1 MECDYVMTN
10 PSNTLRR
17 LKPDLTPY
25 LFHFTGGSD
34 PAGNMKSILSQKKLI
49 SSKGYL
55 CFTDSPLTMLGE
67 ELKYMDN
74 FPRPMYSQ
82 YGIGFVRDVLITD
95 FRCRPVIYGDVNEQK
110 IIDASLLW
118 RYEPLDVVSHDYTWL
133 REWRING
140 YEFDFSNIN
149 PSNIVVVAPNEEAL
163 QDICADVDFD
173 VDFDY
178 DSDSKESHP
187 YLFYTICRM
196 WKGVPLSQAASYK
209 DDNEMLEALELQEIG
224 EEIK

>member
-1 MECDYVMTN
+1 MKN

-17 LKPDLTPY
+17 LKSDLTPY

-34 PAGNMKSILSQKKLI
+34 PAGNIKSILSQKKLI
-49 SSKGYL
+49 SSKGYI

-67 ELKYMDN
+67 ELKYMDK

-82 YGIGFVRDVLITD
+82 YGIGFVRDVLIRD
-95 FRCRPVIYGDVNEQK
+95 FGCRPVIYGDENEK
-110 IIDASLLW
+110 KFIDASLHW
-118 RYEPLDVVSHDYTWL
+118 RYEPLDIVSHDYTWL

-149 PSNIVVVAPNEEAL
+149 PSNIVVVAPNEETL

-178 DSDSKESHP
+178 DSDSKESYP
-187 YLFYTICRM
+187 YLFYTIRRM

-224 EEIK
+224 EEI

>member
-1 MECDYVMTN
+1 MTN

-34 PAGNMKSILSQKKLI
+34 PVGNMKSILSQKKLM
-49 SSKGYL
+49 SSNGYL
-55 CFTDSPLTMLGE
+55 CFTDSPLSMLGE
-67 ELKYMDN
+67 ELKYMDK
-74 FPRPMYSQ
+74 FTRPMFSQ
-82 YGIGFVRDVLITD
+82 YGIGFVRDILIGD
-95 FRCRPVIYGDVNEQK
+95 FGCRPVIYGDENEK
-110 IIDASLLW
+110 KFIDASLHW
-118 RYEPLDVVSHDYTWL
+118 RFEPLDIVSHDYTWL

-140 YEFDFSNIN
+140 DVFDFSTIKS
-149 PSNIVVVAPNEEAL
+149 SNIVVVAPNEDAL
-163 QDICADVDFD
+163 QEIIADVDFD

-187 YLFYTICRM
+187 YLVYTIRRM

-209 DDNEMLEALELQEIG
+209 DDNEMLEALELQKIG

>member
-34 PAGNMKSILSQKKLI
+34 PAGNMKSILSQKKLM

-67 ELKYMDN
+67 ELKYMDK

-82 YGIGFVRDVLITD
+82 YGIGFVRDVLIRD
-95 FRCRPVIYGDVNEQK
+95 FGCRPVIYGDENEK
-110 IIDASLLW
+110 KLIDASLHW
-118 RYEPLDVVSHDYTWL
+118 RYEPLDIVSHDYTWL

-187 YLFYTICRM
+187 YLFYTIRRM

-224 EEIK
+224 EEI

>member
-1 MECDYVMTN
+1 MVN

-34 PAGNMKSILSQKKLI
+34 PAGNMKSILSHKKLI
-49 SSKGYL
+49 SSKGYI

-67 ELKYMDN
+67 LLKYMDK

-82 YGIGFVRDVLITD
+82 YGIGFVRDVLIRD
-95 FRCRPVIYGDVNEQK
+95 LGCRPVIYGDENEK
-110 IIDASLLW
+110 KLIDATLHW
-118 RYEPLDVVSHDYTWL
+118 RYEPLDIVSHDYTWL

-140 YEFDFSNIN
+140 DVFDFSAIS
-149 PSNIVVVAPNEEAL
+149 PSNVVVVAPNEEAL
-163 QDICADVDFD
+163 LDLSADVEFD

-187 YLFYTICRM
+187 YLVHTLRRI
-196 WKGVPLSQAASYK
+196 WKGIPLSQAASFK
-209 DDNEMLEALELQEIG
+209 DDNEMHEALETQEIG
-224 EEIK
+224 EEI

>member
-1 MECDYVMTN
+1 MVN

-34 PAGNMKSILSQKKLI
+34 PAGNMKSILSHKKLI
-49 SSKGYL
+49 SSKGYI

-67 ELKYMDN
+67 LLKYMDK

-82 YGIGFVRDVLITD
+82 YGIGFVRDVLIRD
-95 FRCRPVIYGDVNEQK
+95 LGCRPVIYGDENEK
-110 IIDASLLW
+110 KLIDATLHW
-118 RYEPLDVVSHDYTWL
+118 RYEPLDIVSHDYTWL

-140 YEFDFSNIN
+140 DVFDFSAIS
-149 PSNIVVVAPNEEAL
+149 PSNVVVVAPNEEAL
-163 QDICADVDFD
+163 LDLSADVEFD

-187 YLFYTICRM
+187 YLVHTLRRI
-196 WKGVPLSQAASYK
+196 WKGIPLSQAASFK
-209 DDNEMLEALELQEIG
+209 DDNEMHEALESQEIG
-224 EEIK
+224 EEI